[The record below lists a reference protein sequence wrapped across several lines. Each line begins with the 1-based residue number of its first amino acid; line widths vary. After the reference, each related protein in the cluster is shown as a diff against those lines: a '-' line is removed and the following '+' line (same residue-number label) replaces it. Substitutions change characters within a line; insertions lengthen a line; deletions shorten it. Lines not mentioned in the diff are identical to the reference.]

1 MRAVYAGSQ
10 PADEAARATESTGGS
25 FAGASHYH
33 SIVGHRPD
41 CAGVTLSGSRPWP
54 LPHRTGNPPAVSG
67 GSLTPLDGVSLDR
80 VWSSRDTP
88 SRGVRLPPDTAG
100 GLPVRCGSGHG
111 REPESVTPAQ
121 SGRCPTIEW

>member
-80 VWSSRDTP
+80 VWSSCDAGR
-88 SRGVRLPPDTAG
+88 PDVAG
-100 GLPVRCGSGHG
+100 NFQPIIMHDSLDFLTDHRP
-111 REPESVTPAQ
+111 
-121 SGRCPTIEW
+121 